1 MRQRMTRL
9 AVGLLALG
17 GMAQGAWTQAAWAQE
32 APAPEVRLGAG
43 FVPHVSGE
51 LAVDLYGVSTYRA
64 PSRNDRFRD
73 LYAKAALSAGLHLA
87 ESVVIQGVLKFE
99 PVAGGP
105 TAGQDRAFQDQG
117 AWIDA
122 LYAEWRADP
131 RLTLTAGKFTAP
143 FGRGWDNLPGIRL
156 TDQVSM
162 YEITESLG
170 VMARATV
177 VEDAD
182 GWGEHRLSAAVFTFD
197 TTSLSSTAVTRKRFG
212 RDEADRYRRNS
223 RGLGG
228 AGNTGNLDNAAVA
241 LEGERIGALPGFTYQ
256 VAVLSR
262 GAGSDGRAREWG
274 TAIGASW
281 EIPWTEE
288 ISTTL
293 FAEAVRFRNA
303 GGRPVEDVDGVPT
316 PIAERRTITTLAAQT
331 TYGPWRGSIGWQVED
346 RNRSANGVA
355 RSSYLEATVGR
366 ELGLGFTADIGW
378 SRTRAGTEEGG
389 RGSTDAAL
397 VLVGWRQGF

>member
-1 MRQRMTRL
+1 MRWIMNGAAAAML
-9 AVGLLALG
+9 AAGSAPAG
-17 GMAQGAWTQAAWAQE
+17 AQE
-32 APAPEVRLGAG
+32 VRPQAG

-51 LAVDLYGVSTYRA
+51 LAIDLYGVSTYRA
-64 PSRNDRFRD
+64 PSRTDRFRD
-73 LYAKAALSAGLHLA
+73 LYTKTELTAGLHLA
-87 ESVVIQGVLKFE
+87 ESVTIQGVLKFE

-105 TAGQDRAFQDQG
+105 TDGQDRAFQDQG
-117 AWIDA
+117 AWVES

-156 TDQVSM
+156 TDQVSI
-162 YEITESLG
+162 YEVSESLG
-170 VMARATV
+170 FGARATV
-177 VEDAD
+177 LDDAD

-197 TTSLSSTAVTRKRFG
+197 TTSLSSTAITRKRFG

-228 AGNTGNLDNAAVA
+228 AGNTGELDNVAVA
-241 LEGERIGALPGFTYQ
+241 LEGERMGALPGFTYQ

-262 GAGSDGRAREWG
+262 GAGTDGRAREWG
-274 TAIGASW
+274 TALGASW

-288 ISTTL
+288 VSTTL

-303 GGRPVEDVDGVPT
+303 GGRPVEEVDGT
-316 PIAERRTITTLAAQT
+316 PLPISERRTITTLAAQT
-331 TYGPWRGSIGWQVED
+331 TYGPWRASLGWQVENRD
-346 RNRSANGVA
+346 RSANGVA
-355 RSSYLEATVGR
+355 RATYLEASLGR

-389 RGSTDAAL
+389 RGSTDAGL